1 MRTRKIFI
9 IIFTEI
15 DMRIITGKAR
25 GVRLETLDGLNT
37 RPTSERS
44 KEAIFSMLQFDIAGS
59 LVLDLFAGSGQMG
72 LEAASRG
79 AEAVLLVDR
88 SKEAFKIITNNIAKT
103 RLADTVTAKNEDS
116 ISFIKR
122 CDNSKKFDIVFLD
135 PPYATALIDEAL
147 TVLFERELIDDES
160 IIVCE
165 SDRFEILGIA
175 NSEKYDIIKT
185 MKHGAAHISVLRIKS
200 EAI

>member
-1 MRTRKIFI
+1 
-9 IIFTEI
+9 
-15 DMRIITGKAR
+15 MRIITGKAR

-88 SKEAFKIITNNIAKT
+88 SKEAFKIINNNIAKT

-122 CDNSKKFDIVFLD
+122 CDASKKFDIVFLD
-135 PPYATALIDEAL
+135 PPYATALIDEVL
-147 TVLFERELIDDES
+147 TVLFERELIGYDS
-160 IIVCE
+160 VIVCE